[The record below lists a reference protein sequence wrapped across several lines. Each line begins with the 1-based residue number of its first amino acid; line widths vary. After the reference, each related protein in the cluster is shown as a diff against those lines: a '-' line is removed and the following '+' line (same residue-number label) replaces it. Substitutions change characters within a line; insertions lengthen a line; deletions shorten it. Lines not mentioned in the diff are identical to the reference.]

1 MLARI
6 AQELFWLGRDL
17 TRAEHT
23 ARILDGAFHAD
34 VAGASGE
41 RGIALSWEGVLATI
55 GAKPLAPGEDDAP
68 VSEEAAAVLEG
79 AVAAVE
85 EAAAAVPDAAR
96 RFSRGEV
103 ARLLT
108 LDTDS
113 PASVVSCVARA
124 RERGRTMRDVI
135 STEMWEAL
143 NSFYLLLGRYDLQA
157 ELRTGPYSVYQEVK
171 EHCALFWGLVGRTM
185 LRDEGRAFLE
195 AGGRIE
201 EADMVLRMLRV
212 AIPAGSLDDGHE
224 TEALALLHAVGG
236 WQAYRRAVRH
246 APMVGPVV
254 RFLLFDSSYP
264 GSVASSVDALAAALS
279 AADAQP
285 RSSPPVLRLSRL
297 IADLELQRRAP
308 DPGGELERTLELVQG
323 ELEQIDRDVDA
334 RYFAIAAL
342 AAVHL

>member
-34 VAGASGE
+34 VAGTPGE

-55 GAKPLAPGEDDAP
+55 GAKPLAPGE
-68 VSEEAAAVLEG
+68 EETAL
-79 AVAAVE
+79 
-85 EAAAAVPDAAR
+85 PDAAPLGR
-96 RFSRGEV
+96 AEV

-124 RERGRTMRDVI
+124 RERGRTMREVI

-157 ELRTGPYSVYQEVK
+157 ALQTGPYSFYQEVK
-171 EHCALFWGLVGRTM
+171 ENCALFWGLLDRTL

-212 AIPAGSLDDGHE
+212 AIPSGSLEDGFE

-236 WQAYRRAVRH
+236 FQAYRRAVRH
-246 APMVGPVV
+246 APTVGPVV
-254 RFLLFDSSYP
+254 RFLLFESAYP
-264 GSVASSVDALAAALS
+264 GSVASSIEALAAALS

-285 RSSPPVLRLSRL
+285 RSSPPVLRLTRL

-308 DPGGELERTLELVQG
+308 DAGGALEQILERVSDELELV
-323 ELEQIDRDVDA
+323 DRDIDG

-342 AAVHL
+342 AAIHL

>member
-23 ARILDGAFHAD
+23 ARMLDGAFHAD
-34 VAGASGE
+34 VAGTPGE

-55 GAKPLAPGEDDAP
+55 GAKPPALGEEDPTPPTSRTA
-68 VSEEAAAVLEG
+68 G
-79 AVAAVE
+79 ARHDRTE
-85 EAAAAVPDAAR
+85 I
-96 RFSRGEV
+96 

-108 LDTDS
+108 LDTES

-135 STEMWEAL
+135 STEMWQAL
-143 NSFYLLLGRYDLQA
+143 NAFYLLLGRYDLPAALQS
-157 ELRTGPYSVYQEVK
+157 GPYSFYQEVK
-171 EHCALFWGLVGRTM
+171 ENCALFWGVTDRTL

-201 EADMVLRMLRV
+201 AADMVLRMLRV
-212 AIPAGSLDDGHE
+212 AVPSGSLEDGYE
-224 TEALALLHAVGG
+224 NEALALLHAVGG
-236 WQAYRRAVRH
+236 FQAYRRAVRH
-246 APMVGPVV
+246 APTVGPVI
-254 RFLLFDSSYP
+254 RFLLFDSAYP
-264 GSVASSVDALAAALS
+264 GSVAHSVEALAAALT

-285 RSSPPVLRLSRL
+285 RSSPPVLRLGRL

-308 DPGGELERTLELVQG
+308 DAGGALEHVLERVADELA
-323 ELEQIDRDVDA
+323 LIDRDIDA

>member
-34 VAGASGE
+34 VAGTPGE

-55 GAKPLAPGEDDAP
+55 GAKPLAPGE
-68 VSEEAAAVLEG
+68 EETPL
-79 AVAAVE
+79 
-85 EAAAAVPDAAR
+85 PDAAPLGR
-96 RFSRGEV
+96 AEV

-124 RERGRTMRDVI
+124 RERGRTMREVI

-157 ELRTGPYSVYQEVK
+157 ALQTGPYSFYQEVK
-171 EHCALFWGLVGRTM
+171 ENCALFWGLLDRTL

-212 AIPAGSLDDGHE
+212 AIPSGSLEDGFE

-236 WQAYRRAVRH
+236 FQAYRRAVRH
-246 APMVGPVV
+246 APTVGPVV
-254 RFLLFDSSYP
+254 RFLLFESAYP
-264 GSVASSVDALAAALS
+264 GSVASSIEALAAALS
-279 AADAQP
+279 AADEQP
-285 RSSPPVLRLSRL
+285 RSSPPVLRLTRL

-308 DPGGELERTLELVQG
+308 DAGGALEQILERVSDELELV
-323 ELEQIDRDVDA
+323 DRDIDA

-342 AAVHL
+342 AAIHL

>member
-34 VAGASGE
+34 VAGAPGE
-41 RGIALSWEGVLATI
+41 RGVALSWEGVLATI
-55 GAKPLAPGEDDAP
+55 GAKSPAPGE
-68 VSEEAAAVLEG
+68 EEPAVADAAV
-79 AVAAVE
+79 AQD
-85 EAAAAVPDAAR
+85 AAAAGG
-96 RFSRGEV
+96 RGIFPPTTRNQL

-108 LDTDS
+108 LDTEN

-157 ELRTGPYSVYQEVK
+157 ALQTGPYSFYQEVK
-171 EHCALFWGLVGRTM
+171 EHCALFWGLLDRTL

-201 EADMVLRMLRV
+201 EADMILRMLRV
-212 AIPAGSLDDGHE
+212 AIPAGPLEDGYE

-236 WQAYRRAVRH
+236 FQAYRRAVRV
-246 APMVGPVV
+246 APTVGPVI
-254 RFLLFDSSYP
+254 RFLLFDSAYP
-264 GSVASSVDALAAALS
+264 GSVASSVEALSAALT

-285 RSSPPVLRLSRL
+285 RSSQPVLRLGRL

-308 DPGGELERTLELVQG
+308 DAGALERILERVQDELGLV
-323 ELEQIDRDVDA
+323 DRDIDA

-342 AAVHL
+342 AAVHV

>member
-34 VAGASGE
+34 VAGVPGE
-41 RGIALSWEGVLATI
+41 GGITLSWEGVLATI
-55 GAKPLAPGEDDAP
+55 GAKPPAPGE
-68 VSEEAAAVLEG
+68 EELE
-79 AVAAVE
+79 
-85 EAAAAVPDAAR
+85 VPDR
-96 RFSRGEV
+96 RLGRIEV
-103 ARLLT
+103 ARMLT

-157 ELRTGPYSVYQEVK
+157 TLQTGPYSFYQDVK
-171 EHCALFWGLVGRTM
+171 ERCALFWGLVDRTM
-185 LRDEGRAFLE
+185 LRDEGCAFLE

-212 AIPAGSLDDGHE
+212 AIPVRSLQDARPAHE

-236 WQAYRRAVRH
+236 FQAYRRAVRV
-246 APMVGPVV
+246 APTVVPVV
-254 RFLLFDSSYP
+254 RFLLYDSAYP
-264 GSVASSVDALAAALS
+264 SSVASSVGALAAALTR
-279 AADAQP
+279 ADAQP
-285 RSSPPVLRLSRL
+285 RSSPPVLRLGRL
-297 IADLELQRRAP
+297 IADLELQRRTP
-308 DPGGELERTLELVQG
+308 DAGGALEDMLESVQDELALV
-323 ELEQIDRDVDA
+323 DRDIDA

>member
-6 AQELFWLGRDL
+6 AQELFWLGRDI

-34 VAGASGE
+34 VAGAGDE
-41 RGIALSWEGVLATI
+41 AGMALSWEGVLATI
-55 GAKPLAPGEDDAP
+55 GAKPAAPDDPPTAEHRLP
-68 VSEEAAAVLEG
+68 GYEEQS
-79 AVAAVE
+79 
-85 EAAAAVPDAAR
+85 VPPETQAR
-96 RFSRGEV
+96 ALRRGEV

-157 ELRTGPYSVYQEVK
+157 ALQTGPYSFYQEVK
-171 EHCALFWGLVGRTM
+171 ENCALFWGLLDRTL

-212 AIPAGSLDDGHE
+212 AIPEGSLEDGYE

-236 WQAYRRAVRH
+236 FQAYRRAVRV
-246 APMVGPVV
+246 APTVGPVV
-254 RFLLFDSSYP
+254 RFLLFDSAYP
-264 GSVASSVDALAAALS
+264 GSVASSVEALAAALT

-285 RSSPPVLRLSRL
+285 RSSPPVLRLGRL

-308 DPGGELERTLELVQG
+308 DAGGALEGILQRVSDELELV
-323 ELEQIDRDVDA
+323 DRDIDA

>member
-6 AQELFWLGRDL
+6 AQELFWLGRDIA
-17 TRAEHT
+17 RAEHT

-34 VAGASGE
+34 VAGARTG

-55 GAKPLAPGEDDAP
+55 GAKPLAPGEEETALP
-68 VSEEAAAVLEG
+68 EAAPLG
-79 AVAAVE
+79 RSQVAE
-85 EAAAAVPDAAR
+85 M
-96 RFSRGEV
+96 
-103 ARLLT
+103 LT
-108 LDTDS
+108 LDTGS

-143 NSFYLLLGRYDLQA
+143 NSFYLLLGRYDLPAALQ
-157 ELRTGPYSVYQEVK
+157 TGPYSFYQEVK
-171 EHCALFWGLVGRTM
+171 ENCALFWGLLDRTL

-201 EADMVLRMLRV
+201 EADMILRMLRV
-212 AIPAGSLDDGHE
+212 AIPSDSLQDSHE

-236 WQAYRRAVRH
+236 FQAYRRAVRH
-246 APMVGPVV
+246 PPMVGPVL
-254 RFLLFDSSYP
+254 RFLLFDSAYP
-264 GSVASSVDALAAALS
+264 GSVASSVAALSAALS
-279 AADAQP
+279 AADEQP
-285 RSSPPVLRLSRL
+285 RSSPPVLRLGRL

-308 DPGGELERTLELVQG
+308 DAGGRLEHTLEHVQD
-323 ELEQIDRDVDA
+323 ELAFVDRDIDA

>member
-23 ARILDGAFHAD
+23 ARMLDGAFHAD
-34 VAGASGE
+34 VAGAPWE
-41 RGIALSWEGVLATI
+41 RGITLSWEGVLATI
-55 GAKPLAPGEDDAP
+55 GAKPPAPGE
-68 VSEEAAAVLEG
+68 E
-79 AVAAVE
+79 
-85 EAAAAVPDAAR
+85 AAVPEEAQPLGR
-96 RFSRGEV
+96 IEV

-113 PASVVSCVARA
+113 PASVVSCLARA

-157 ELRTGPYSVYQEVK
+157 ALRTGPYSVYQEVK
-171 EHCALFWGLVGRTM
+171 ERCALFWGLVDRTM

-201 EADMVLRMLRV
+201 EADMILRMLRV
-212 AIPAGSLDDGHE
+212 AIPSGSLDEGHE

-236 WQAYRRAVRH
+236 FQAYRRAVRN
-246 APMVGPVV
+246 APKVGPVAS
-254 RFLLFDSSYP
+254 FLLFDSAYP
-264 GSVASSVDALAAALS
+264 GSVASSVAALAAALS
-279 AADAQP
+279 AADEQP
-285 RSSPPVLRLSRL
+285 RSSPPVLRLGRL

-308 DPGGELERTLELVQG
+308 DTRGAPAQTLERVQDELELV
-323 ELEQIDRDVDA
+323 DRDIDA